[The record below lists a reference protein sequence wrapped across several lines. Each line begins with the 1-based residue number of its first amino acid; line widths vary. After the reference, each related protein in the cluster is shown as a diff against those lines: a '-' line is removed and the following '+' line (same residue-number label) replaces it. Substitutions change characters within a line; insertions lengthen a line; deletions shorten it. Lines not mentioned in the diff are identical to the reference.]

1 MDTDIARNLHAVQST
16 LPEGVA
22 LVAVSKFHPAD
33 SLRAA
38 YEAGQ
43 RIFGESRV
51 QELVAKQAALP
62 ADIEWH
68 FIGHL
73 QTNKVKQ
80 IVPFIS
86 LIHNI
91 DSPHLLDE
99 VERCAARCGRTVD
112 CLLQLH
118 IAEEETKFGFSPDE
132 CRDYLAS
139 GAWRALSHVRLRG
152 VMGMAT
158 LTDDENTVRKEF
170 ESLHRF
176 FGEIKASYFADD
188 EKFSEISMGMS
199 HDYRI
204 ALTCGTT
211 MVRVGTLI
219 FGERNY

>member
-1 MDTDIARNLHAVQST
+1 MNDIARHLDTVKST
-16 LPEGVA
+16 LPAGVS
-22 LVAVSKFHPAD
+22 LVAVSKFHPAEA
-33 SLRAA
+33 LREA
-38 YEAGQ
+38 YDAGQ

-51 QELVAKQAALP
+51 QELVAKQTVLP
-62 ADIEWH
+62 SDIEWH

-86 LIHNI
+86 LIHSA
-91 DSPHLLDE
+91 DSPHLLAE
-99 VERCAARCGRTVD
+99 VDRCAARCSRVVD

-118 IAEEETKFGFSPDE
+118 IAEEETKFGFSFDE

-139 GAWRALSHVRLRG
+139 GVWSSLAHVRLRG

-158 LTDDENTVRKEF
+158 LTDDEASIRREF
-170 ESLHRF
+170 ASLQAF
-176 FGEIKASYFADD
+176 FAEIKKNYFPLD
-188 EKFSEISMGMS
+188 KNFSEISMGMS
-199 HDYRI
+199 HDYRL
-204 ALTCGTT
+204 ALDYGTT

>member
-1 MDTDIARNLHAVQST
+1 MNDIARHLDTVKST
-16 LPEGVA
+16 LPAGVS
-22 LVAVSKFHPAD
+22 LVAVSKFHPAEA
-33 SLRAA
+33 LREA
-38 YEAGQ
+38 YDAGQ

-51 QELVAKQAALP
+51 QELVAKQTVLP
-62 ADIEWH
+62 SDIEWH

-86 LIHNI
+86 LIHSAA
-91 DSPHLLDE
+91 SPHLLAE
-99 VERCAARCGRTVD
+99 VDRCAARCSRVVD

-118 IAEEETKFGFSPDE
+118 IAEEETKFGFSFDE

-139 GAWRALSHVRLRG
+139 GVWSSLTHVRLRG

-158 LTDDENTVRKEF
+158 LTDDEISIRREF
-170 ESLHRF
+170 ASLQAF
-176 FGEIKASYFADD
+176 FAEIKKNYFPLD
-188 EKFSEISMGMS
+188 KNFSEISMGMS
-199 HDYRI
+199 HDYRL
-204 ALTCGTT
+204 ALDYGTT